1 LKTDSENKKGRI
13 ELTQMKFLIRQ
24 YYSDCRHE
32 FNDGLWSLYLVKERA
47 KSLQWRQRNYF

>member
-32 FNDGLWSLYLVKERA
+32 FNDGL
-47 KSLQWRQRNYF
+47 